1 MTDTRIPDI
10 LEKASSLIRQVG
22 WSQNEIIRYE
32 SSEDKRERDG
42 LSRWVS
48 EGRDIIG
55 YSLPIAI
62 EDATPKLGLSTE
74 LETQY
79 TALAMGHAV
88 AYAKFGAGIN
98 EALELNTNSHGTLNY
113 RGVADFRKLLES
125 QFADSW
131 IEMFTNPLDDFER
144 ILVDGVRRELFR
156 ANQLSE
162 DEYDVREILAVAA
175 EKARRASFDNDLKW
189 YSHLPRAE

>member
-10 LEKASSLIRQVG
+10 LEKARSLIIQVG
-22 WSQNEIIRYE
+22 WSQNEIIQYE
-32 SSEDKRERDG
+32 SSAEKRERDG
-42 LSRWVS
+42 VARWAR
-48 EGRDIIG
+48 EGRDILG
-55 YSLPIAI
+55 YSLHSAI
-62 EDATPKLGLSTE
+62 EDATRRLGLSAE

-79 TALAMGHAV
+79 TALAIGHAV
-88 AYAKFGAGIN
+88 AYAKFGADMN
-98 EALELNTNSHGTLNY
+98 ESLELNTNSHGTVNY

-125 QFADSW
+125 QFAGSW

-144 ILVDGVRRELFR
+144 ILIDGVRRELFR

-189 YSHLPRAE
+189 YSHLPRAQ